1 MADEKTED
9 TAPKSRKAA
18 APAEA
23 TLVEERK
30 PSAER
35 VAASKE
41 HAEAEREALAEEA
54 SIGAAPSENID
65 ASGAIMEPDT
75 KNEIDVDHPAVDN
88 NPRAGTTVRQNQID
102 FNDPNLTSEQAVKQ
116 RLEDGGSK

>member
-1 MADEKTED
+1 MAEDKDTE
-9 TAPKSRKAA
+9 TASPKARRTA
-18 APAEA
+18 APETA
-23 TLVEERK
+23 LVEERK
-30 PSAER
+30 PVAER